1 MRNGMPPEEEPN
13 GLHQALLGDGGG
25 GDKALEARVSAAVNW
40 TLAANIALA
49 AKTFAFAVSGSMA
62 ILASTAD
69 SLVDLA
75 SQALIALTDAS
86 ARR

>member
-1 MRNGMPPEEEPN
+1 MSDGTIPEEE
-13 GLHQALLGDGGG
+13 GQLHQALLGDGEGG
-25 GDKALEARVSAAVNW
+25 NPLERRVAAAVSW
-40 TLAANIALA
+40 TLAANVALLA
-49 AKTFAFAVSGSMA
+49 AKTGAFYGSMA

-86 ARR
+86 AWR